1 MREVE
6 GGVFLN
12 EPNICL
18 IAETL
23 RRLFDESIAKEC
35 GAELRGVTV
44 TRKDTGEIVPPGRR
58 KGHNEELHMK
68 PKRSLTSVV
77 LELTAVLLMT
87 ALSFV
92 WGKGTARIERGYE
105 AIGGEYLFLLLPV
118 IYYTGKR
125 TVLDWI
131 TDLRELTKGRY

>member
-58 KGHNEELHMK
+58 KGHADLPGAEK
-68 PKRSLTSVV
+68 TKRAAR
-77 LELTAVLLMT
+77 TA
-87 ALSFV
+87 
-92 WGKGTARIERGYE
+92 
-105 AIGGEYLFLLLPV
+105 
-118 IYYTGKR
+118 GKR
-125 TVLDWI
+125 GI
-131 TDLRELTKGRY
+131 TYETEKEPYLSGA